1 MSHYVSEQSQ
11 EGPRGRRSGK
21 KEVDRDNSVTNCSFP
36 QLNSYSVLHA

>member
-21 KEVDRDNSVTNCSFP
+21 KRWTETI
-36 QLNSYSVLHA
+36 QLLIAVFLS